1 VDIIHSKLCAILEG
15 FLAHAY
21 QITAHLCL
29 EVSANTNRWWK
40 GLQRSIT
47 VLELQWPVVLVK
59 DPRLPWSTSLNL
71 SHIPCRMGSGVPSH
85 KTAASVWIQ
94 SQSLWG
100 SQERIA
106 SMDRNR
112 FGKIIPIMM
121 HEETKRILWRDN
133 GGSCIPPE
141 QMESNG
147 PGQNRREA

>member
-1 VDIIHSKLCAILEG
+1 MDIIQIKLCVFLEG

-21 QITAHLCL
+21 QITAHICM
-29 EVSANTNRWWK
+29 EASANTNRWRQR
-40 GLQRSIT
+40 LQRSVT
-47 VLELQWPVVLVK
+47 VLELQWPMILVK
-59 DPRLPWSTSLNL
+59 DPRLPWSASLHL
-71 SHIPCRMGSGVPSH
+71 SHTPCRKGSGVPSH
-85 KTAASVWIQ
+85 KTTASVWIR

-100 SQERIA
+100 SQERMA

-112 FGKIIPIMM
+112 FGKILPIMM

-133 GGSCIPPE
+133 GDSCIPPE